1 MRCLDGIIDSMDMSF
16 SKPGKIV
23 KDREAWRGAVHGV
36 RHNLATEP
44 QQQFGRV
51 LNSWKTKLNLVCPWV
66 FRLRFLL
73 STPVLKLRVPE
84 SQHVPILPGAGE
96 PAHSVGPICWGGGG
110 GDRRGLAF
118 PQMPDDGSLGSKS
131 CHLANSLS
139 PEGGRGSL
147 TNTDGSGSL
156 GQQAPGARKRQGK
169 KPAGRFSWKG
179 FNPFKNYTLSV

>member
-1 MRCLDGIIDSMDMSF
+1 MFPF
-16 SKPGKIV
+16 SLEQG
-23 KDREAWRGAVHGV
+23 
-36 RHNLATEP
+36 
-44 QQQFGRV
+44 
-51 LNSWKTKLNLVCPWV
+51 
-66 FRLRFLL
+66 
-73 STPVLKLRVPE
+73 
-84 SQHVPILPGAGE
+84 SQHIQWVPSA
-96 PAHSVGPICWGGGG
+96 GGGG